1 MRRPRAA
8 EVPFLIVH
16 NFLDPKILVIQ
27 LDNFSRNSGL
37 IATLCIPSAGQT
49 NEEFD
54 PHVPDD
60 IVLEDEVILH
70 EELQIILPP
79 RCDDVTAESST
90 TTTTDNNSTS

>member
-1 MRRPRAA
+1 MCSIR
-8 EVPFLIVH
+8 
-16 NFLDPKILVIQ
+16 
-27 LDNFSRNSGL
+27 S
-37 IATLCIPSAGQT
+37 ATQT

-54 PHVPDD
+54 PHVPDE

-90 TTTTDNNSTS
+90 TTTATENSSTS